1 MIEWIKDNIVQI
13 IVYFIIVLSFA
24 WGIFYAYIDIKAK
37 WNIAHLKNCPCLS
50 EVQK

>member
-1 MIEWIKDNIVQI
+1 MKEMFIFIKDMWFAILL
-13 IVYFIIVLSFA
+13 VLLALA

-37 WNIAHLKNCPCLS
+37 WNIAHLKNCPCLT